1 MKHFLRNI
9 VPEVVGHGSDEYALR
24 KIADLRRGNHAVKL
38 GVDACG
44 FIFTADIERL
54 PLLHDFSEAFGE
66 DAGRVAYDLPGNNVS
81 YDILYDFAFVFA
93 VIACKLG
100 KVLHTQTDGY
110 AVASGSSDKVVQTFE
125 ENGRQLVYH
134 DAAFEFSLAVYG
146 FHDARVVKA
155 QCRRIDILAVGV
167 AAHAKDFRGFGVIQV
182 ECEIVA
188 RHDPIKRGRDNPR
201 QRDLRGRDLPL
212 QLLLCAALPGID
224 ERTQIVLQFGPGHK
238 DREHF
243 FVFLVQQFDCVGK
256 GAIFPVLI
264 DAQKPDN
271 RREQHDG

>member
-9 VPEVVGHGSDEYALR
+9 VPEVVGHGSDEHALR
-24 KIADLRRGNHAVKL
+24 KIADFRRGDHAVKL
-38 GVDACG
+38 GVYPRG

-100 KVLHTQTDGY
+100 KILHTQTHGH

-125 ENGRQLVYH
+125 ENGRQLVDYY
-134 DAAFEFSLAVYG
+134 AAFEFSLTVYG

-155 QCRRIDILAVGV
+155 QCRRIDVLAVGV

-182 ECEIVA
+182 EGKVVA
-188 RHDPIKRGRDNPR
+188 RHNPVERG
-201 QRDLRGRDLPL
+201 
-212 QLLLCAALPGID
+212 
-224 ERTQIVLQFGPGHK
+224 
-238 DREHF
+238 
-243 FVFLVQQFDCVGK
+243 
-256 GAIFPVLI
+256 
-264 DAQKPDN
+264 
-271 RREQHDG
+271 

>member
-1 MKHFLRNI
+1 M
-9 VPEVVGHGSDEYALR
+9 
-24 KIADLRRGNHAVKL
+24 
-38 GVDACG
+38 
-44 FIFTADIERL
+44 
-54 PLLHDFSEAFGE
+54 
-66 DAGRVAYDLPGNNVS
+66 
-81 YDILYDFAFVFA
+81 FA

-224 ERTQIVLQFGPGHK
+224 ERT
-238 DREHF
+238 
-243 FVFLVQQFDCVGK
+243 
-256 GAIFPVLI
+256 
-264 DAQKPDN
+264 
-271 RREQHDG
+271 

>member
-9 VPEVVGHGSDEYALR
+9 VPEVVGHGSDEHALR
-24 KIADLRRGNHAVKL
+24 KIADFRRGDHAVKL
-38 GVDACG
+38 GVYPRG

-100 KVLHTQTDGY
+100 KVLHPQTYGY
-110 AVASGSSDKVVQTFE
+110 AVASGRGYEVVQTFE
-125 ENGRQLVYH
+125 ENGRQLVDH

-167 AAHAKDFRGFGVIQV
+167 AAHAKDFRGLGIVQV
-182 ECEIVA
+182 EGKVVA
-188 RHDPIKRGRDNPR
+188 RHDPVERGRDNP
-201 QRDLRGRDLPL
+201 
-212 QLLLCAALPGID
+212 
-224 ERTQIVLQFGPGHK
+224 
-238 DREHF
+238 
-243 FVFLVQQFDCVGK
+243 
-256 GAIFPVLI
+256 
-264 DAQKPDN
+264 
-271 RREQHDG
+271 